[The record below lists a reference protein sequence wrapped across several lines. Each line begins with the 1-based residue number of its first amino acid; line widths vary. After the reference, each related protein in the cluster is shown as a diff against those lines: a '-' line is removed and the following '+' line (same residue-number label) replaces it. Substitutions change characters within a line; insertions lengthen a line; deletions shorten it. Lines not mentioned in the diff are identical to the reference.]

1 MKKFLVLLAAVLSVC
16 FMQGCDSKQLNERM
30 VIQGIG
36 IDYSD
41 SRYSV
46 TVMYMNTDAANP
58 DIAYK
63 TVAGKGKTVT
73 EAVATIVTK
82 NGMDPLYSHNSFI
95 LLGNG
100 LCKQGVEEAMEFFA
114 GFYQCRPSVNV
125 IAADRQ
131 ANKIMTL
138 KGITPHTISNI
149 VNSKHTTG
157 RTLAV
162 PVYEFLSDII
172 NDTTTACTGVITV
185 ENNVPRSGGIALF
198 KHDRM
203 YKVLDKEQSM
213 GVMLVRGDTDI
224 DAEVIS
230 LTGKNK
236 SFTLSQE
243 KTEITVKISRGVL
256 YCDISI
262 KGEASV
268 YEYTNQNKEQ
278 EKSIEKRLNELA
290 EKAVR
295 VCADSGADVFN
306 LGKRLRQSDYSA
318 YRTIDNWTELVKK
331 GVYTVKSRVN
341 I

>member
-41 SRYSV
+41 NSYSV
-46 TVMYMNTDAANP
+46 TVMYMNTDATNP
-58 DIAYK
+58 DVTYK
-63 TVAGKGKTVT
+63 TVVGKGKTVT
-73 EAVATIVTK
+73 EAVATIVSQ

-95 LLGNG
+95 LLGKG

-114 GFYQCRPSVNV
+114 GYYQCRPSVNV
-125 IAADRQ
+125 IAADTQ
-131 ANKIMTL
+131 AHKIMTL
-138 KGITPHTISNI
+138 KGITPHTISDI

-185 ENNVPRSGGIALF
+185 ENDVPRSGGIALF
-198 KHDRM
+198 KHDKM
-203 YKVLDKEQSM
+203 YKTLDKDQSM
-213 GVMLVRGDTDI
+213 GVMLIRGDTDI
-224 DAEVIS
+224 DAEVIP

-236 SFTLSQE
+236 SFALSQE
-243 KTEITVKISRGVL
+243 KTEITVKVSKGVL
-256 YCDISI
+256 YCDILI

-278 EKSIEKRLNELA
+278 EKSIEQRLNKLA
-290 EKAVR
+290 EEAVR
-295 VCADSGADVFN
+295 VCADNSADVFD
-306 LGKRLRQSDYSA
+306 LGKRLRQSDYRV
-318 YRTIDNWTELVKK
+318 YRTIDNWPELVKN
-331 GVYTVKSRVN
+331 GVYTVKSTVSM
-341 I
+341 

>member
-1 MKKFLVLLAAVLSVC
+1 
-16 FMQGCDSKQLNERM
+16 
-30 VIQGIG
+30 
-36 IDYSD
+36 
-41 SRYSV
+41 
-46 TVMYMNTDAANP
+46 
-58 DIAYK
+58 
-63 TVAGKGKTVT
+63 
-73 EAVATIVTK
+73 
-82 NGMDPLYSHNSFI
+82 
-95 LLGNG
+95 
-100 LCKQGVEEAMEFFA
+100 
-114 GFYQCRPSVNV
+114 
-125 IAADRQ
+125 
-131 ANKIMTL
+131 
-138 KGITPHTISNI
+138 
-149 VNSKHTTG
+149 
-157 RTLAV
+157 
-162 PVYEFLSDII
+162 
-172 NDTTTACTGVITV
+172 
-185 ENNVPRSGGIALF
+185 
-198 KHDRM
+198 
-203 YKVLDKEQSM
+203 M

-278 EKSIEKRLNELA
+278 AKSIEKRLNELA

-318 YRTIDNWTELVKK
+318 YRTIDSWAELVKK